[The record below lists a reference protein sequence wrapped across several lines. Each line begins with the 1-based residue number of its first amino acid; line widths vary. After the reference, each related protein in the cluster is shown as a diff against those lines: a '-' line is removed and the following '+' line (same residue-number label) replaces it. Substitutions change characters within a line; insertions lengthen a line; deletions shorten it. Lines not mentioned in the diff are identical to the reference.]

1 MDVAIYEKYNIYYKL
16 FKREENTWD
25 YSAYLNIQNPKLR
38 NINST
43 DSFKKLQNNLL
54 LVISVSESILKE
66 ILREV
71 KELRRR
77 VEKIENLVEERL
89 VGVEEPMPD
98 EIEAIKEYVKAKKKG
113 SVNYVKLE
121 DI

>member
-1 MDVAIYEKYNIYYKL
+1 VKRKL
-16 FKREENTWD
+16 TII
-25 YSAYLNIQNPKLR
+25 SQNPKLH

-89 VGVEEPMPD
+89 VGIEEPMPD
-98 EIEAIKEYVKAKKKG
+98 EIEAIKEYEKAKKKG

>member
-113 SVNYVKLE
+113 SVNYVKLK

>member
-98 EIEAIKEYVKAKKKG
+98 EIEAIKEYEKAKKKG